1 MEELNVLN
9 NLFEGLHVNVG
20 LLTYA
25 LLIGIVID
33 FATGIVKGYKVNG
46 KIYSSKLRDGGFKKA
61 GVVLVVLIAYGLSML
76 FNDTN
81 HIIFNGVQAYYVYT
95 ELVSILENL
104 DEIGIHM
111 PAVLKKIIGH
121 VDTEE

>member
-1 MEELNVLN
+1 M
-9 NLFEGLHVNVG
+9 
-20 LLTYA
+20 
-25 LLIGIVID
+25 IVID
-33 FATGIVKGYKVNG
+33 FATGIVKGHKIND
-46 KIYSSKLRDGGFKKA
+46 KIYSLKLHGDFKKA
-61 GVVLVVLIAYGLSML
+61 GVVLVFLIAYGLSML